1 MAATENT
8 FKGHPTLEMRAKPE
22 DKYGLTIGVGKAR
35 LILDHLEAIK
45 AFAEK
50 HKGEKKGEA

>member
-1 MAATENT
+1 MPAKENS
-8 FKGHPTLEMRAKPE
+8 FKGHATLELRANEK
-22 DKYGLTIGVGKAR
+22 DKFGLTIGMTKVK